1 MAEFLLKIA
10 KDWKP
15 DPFKKIIVTAL
26 TEPNHKTHKSGINAD
41 FRIFTESGKGDQ
53 DYNSGGYLPG
63 VQKKFLEALKDT
75 KVDVNGVE
83 IGIASIP
90 LFNDIELIGELCQRS
105 SGHNDHVHIQLTYEP
120 KNWWTEKDVN
130 EIPAKPTAL
139 ILNQNI
145 LDVKPALSF
154 DPDTGGNGLI
164 GFSTS
169 SDNKT

>member
-1 MAEFLLKIA
+1 M
-10 KDWKP
+10 
-15 DPFKKIIVTAL
+15 VL
-26 TEPNHKTHKSGINAD
+26 T
-41 FRIFTESGKGDQ
+41 
-53 DYNSGGYLPG
+53 
-63 VQKKFLEALKDT
+63 
-75 KVDVNGVE
+75 

-90 LFNDIELIGELCQRS
+90 LFNDIELIGEGLCQRS

-164 GFSTS
+164 GFNTS

>member
-1 MAEFLLKIA
+1 M
-10 KDWKP
+10 
-15 DPFKKIIVTAL
+15 
-26 TEPNHKTHKSGINAD
+26 
-41 FRIFTESGKGDQ
+41 
-53 DYNSGGYLPG
+53 
-63 VQKKFLEALKDT
+63 KDT

-90 LFNDIELIGELCQRS
+90 LFNDIELEGELCQTLL
-105 SGHNDHVHIQLTYEP
+105 GHKSASIFNLTYEP

-154 DPDTGGNGLI
+154 DPEEIIRTGKNLTKLP
-164 GFSTS
+164 FNSA
-169 SDNKT
+169 NE